1 METKINKR
9 YPLEVADIIQCS
21 RLELERSRRLCSV
34 QVKAMDDIVTCRT
47 SEAGGHLNRCNT
59 CGHQQPSYNSCRNRH
74 CPKCQYIKQEQW
86 VDKLKGRLI
95 PGRYFHLVF
104 TIPQQ
109 LNALYYIN
117 QEVCYHLLFQSAWE
131 ALQNAGKNPAFL
143 GADVGA
149 VAVLHTWG
157 QTLTYHPH
165 VHLLVPAGGLSEDQV
180 EWIASPRKFFVPV
193 KALSAMFRGIFVRY
207 LRKHLDQ
214 KKLKL
219 PEGFTG
225 FQPLKEQLYRNNW
238 NVYSKKAFG
247 GMNSVL
253 DYLGRYT
260 HRVAITNNRLISMA
274 DDKVTF
280 RYKDYRKGNQQQ
292 IMQLKAIEFTRRF
305 LQHILPSGFYK
316 IRYFGILATTHIHT
330 KREQAIG
337 LVGKTI
343 LLPMLEGLSAYEV
356 VRLLTGKDPA
366 LCPVCKKGLMM
377 RYRGLRQLE

>member
-1 METKINKR
+1 METKLNKR
-9 YPLEVADIIQCS
+9 YPLEVADIIRYS
-21 RLELERSRRLCSV
+21 RAELEQSRRLCAV
-34 QVKAMDDIVTCRT
+34 QLKAMDAIESCRT
-47 SEAGGHLNRCNT
+47 VDAGGHLNRCNA

-104 TIPQQ
+104 TLPQE
-109 LNALYYIN
+109 LHPLYYIN
-117 QEVCYHLLFQSAWE
+117 PEGCYDLLFQAAWE
-131 ALQNAGKNPAFL
+131 ALQNAGRNPAFL

-165 VHLLVPAGGLSEDQV
+165 VHLVVPAGGLSEDQV
-180 EWIASPRKFFVPV
+180 EWIRSPKKFFVPV
-193 KALSAMFRGIFVRY
+193 KALSVMFRGIFVRY
-207 LRKHLDQ
+207 LRKLLDE

-219 PEGFTG
+219 PKGFTG
-225 FQPLKEQLYRNNW
+225 FLPLKEQLYQKNW

-260 HRVAITNNRLISMA
+260 HRVAITNNRLISM
-274 DDKVTF
+274 DNGKVVF
-280 RYKDYRKGNQQQ
+280 RYRNYRKGNQQGC
-292 IMQLKAIEFTRRF
+292 MQLEAVEFSRRF
-305 LQHILPSGFYK
+305 LQHILPSGFHK
-316 IRYFGILATTHIHT
+316 IRYFGLLATAHIHT
-330 KREQAIG
+330 KREQAIS

-343 LLPMLEGLSAYEV
+343 WLPQLEGLTAYEV
-356 VRLLTGKDPA
+356 LYLLTGRDPMR
-366 LCPVCKKGLMM
+366 CPLCKKGLMM
-377 RYRGLRQLE
+377 RIRGLRQVE